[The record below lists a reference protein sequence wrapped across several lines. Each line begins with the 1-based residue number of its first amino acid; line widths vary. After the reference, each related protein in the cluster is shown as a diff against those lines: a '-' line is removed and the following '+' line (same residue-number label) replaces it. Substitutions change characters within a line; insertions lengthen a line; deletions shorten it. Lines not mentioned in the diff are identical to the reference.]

1 MLGLDD
7 DLFFRLLYLVLLLV
21 LIVGGFRYRNVLCG
35 SALRHLAVWALI
47 LAALVALYAYREPF
61 LRLAAPVLQELNPSR
76 VVEVVDPDGSAGL
89 AIARGGD
96 GHFHLDA
103 EANGVAVRFL
113 VDTGA
118 SDTVMTLADAERIG
132 LDPASLQFN
141 RPVETANG
149 TSYFA
154 RGTLESL
161 EIGPYRLSNVPVGIM
176 PEGSL
181 NRNLLGMST
190 INRFGS
196 WRVDGSRMVLAP

>member
-7 DLFFRLLYLVLLLV
+7 DLFFRLFYLVLLLAFI
-21 LIVGGFRYRNVLCG
+21 LGGLRYWNVMRG
-35 SALRHLAVWALI
+35 TAHRHLAVWALI
-47 LAALVALYAYREPF
+47 LLALITVYAYREPF
-61 LRLAAPVLQELNPSR
+61 LRLAAPVLQELRPSR
-76 VVEVVDPDGSAGL
+76 VVEVVGRDGSAGV

-118 SDTVMTLADAERIG
+118 SDTVMTLAEAERIG

-154 RGTLESL
+154 RATLESL

-190 INRFGS
+190 INRFSS

>member
-1 MLGLDD
+1 MFGLDE
-7 DLFFRLLYLVLLLV
+7 DLFFRLLYLVLLLAF
-21 LIVGGFRYRNVLCG
+21 IVGGFRYWNVMRG
-35 SALRHLAVWALI
+35 AALRHLAVWALI
-47 LAALVALYAYREPF
+47 VIGLVAIYAYREPF
-61 LRLAAPVLQELNPSR
+61 LRFAAPVLQELNPGR
-76 VVEVVDPDGSAGL
+76 VVEVVGPDGSAGL

-118 SDTVMTLADAERIG
+118 SDTVMTLADAERAGI
-132 LDPASLQFN
+132 DPASLRFN

-149 TSYFA
+149 TNYFA

-161 EIGPYRLSNVPVGIM
+161 EIGPYRLSNVPIGIM